1 MASRPPLFSAV
12 SSSARQ
18 ILLLLRCISFSK
30 TATVRITTEGLR
42 FSTEEGSVM
51 EAFIHLEKNLFT
63 SYKYNIPDAP
73 PSSQDNPP
81 EHPIFE
87 VNLVALLET
96 LNIFSVSDQSTAKR
110 SDEYSAFAAHRLNR
124 HANQNAFNNPL
135 HVAGICTFTYDGEG
149 SPLSVHMSE
158 AGVTTTC
165 DLTTYEAEVSEE
177 IPFQREHL
185 ALKTIMRSTFL
196 LDALSELN
204 NMGPQHLTIQANP
217 DSRTANISL
226 SASGAYNPS
235 LSLLFHWLTMTC
247 RTPRILH
254 RRLRHRYIIRDSD
267 SRDFPMSRENLCKF
281 QVQLHQSGPASNA
294 SGFESLCAIGRRMCA
309 QLAIS
314 C

>member
-1 MASRPPLFSAV
+1 
-12 SSSARQ
+12 
-18 ILLLLRCISFSK
+18 
-30 TATVRITTEGLR
+30 
-42 FSTEEGSVM
+42 M
-51 EAFIHLEKNLFT
+51 EAFVHLEKNLFT

-73 PSSQDNPP
+73 PSSQDDPP

-96 LNIFSVSDQSTAKR
+96 LNIFSVSDPSTAKR

-226 SASGAYNPS
+226 SASGAYNPP
-235 LSLLFHWLTMTC
+235 LSLLLNWLTMTC
-247 RTPRILH
+247 RTSWIFH
-254 RRLRHRYIIRDSD
+254 SRLRHRRIIRDSD
-267 SRDFPMSRENLCKF
+267 PRDFPMSREDLCKF
-281 QVQLHQSGPASNA
+281 
-294 SGFESLCAIGRRMCA
+294 
-309 QLAIS
+309 
-314 C
+314 